1 MIKEVKPWMNYMN
14 DESIKNE
21 NIKNDKE
28 VNITNEIND
37 EILNN
42 DDNFKTALNDIKDN
56 EQNKYIEQINNMVDD
71 IFKKTDKEIYSSINM
86 KYLLIIKTKKIIITK

>member
-1 MIKEVKPWMNYMN
+1 MIKEVKPWMNHMN

-28 VNITNEIND
+28 ANINNEIND

-42 DDNFKTALNDIKDN
+42 DDNFKTALNDIKN
-56 EQNKYIEQINNMVDD
+56 SEQNKYIEQINNIADD
-71 IFKKTDKEIYSSINM
+71 IFKILIK
-86 KYLLIIKTKKIIITK
+86 KYIHQLILI